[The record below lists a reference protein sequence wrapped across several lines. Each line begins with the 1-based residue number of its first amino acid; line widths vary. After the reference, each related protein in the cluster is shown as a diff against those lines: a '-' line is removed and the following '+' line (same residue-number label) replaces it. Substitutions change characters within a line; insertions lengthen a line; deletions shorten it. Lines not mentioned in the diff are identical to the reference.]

1 MTAHISHV
9 LDARYKEHAVSDNWH
24 NIMSDPPI
32 TIAAQ
37 SGDVA
42 ALRRELAKGV
52 SLSARDD
59 EDGFTPLHSLCFSGD
74 NAKSRLDCLHML
86 LEAGAD
92 IHAPDRYQNTPLH
105 LAANSGHAKVVAAL
119 IKAGADVNRG
129 NAYRE
134 KELRVSESLH

>member
-1 MTAHISHV
+1 MAQ
-9 LDARYKEHAVSDNWH
+9 
-24 NIMSDPPI
+24 PI
-32 TIAAQ
+32 HRAAER
-37 SGDVA
+37 GDVA

>member
-1 MTAHISHV
+1 MTDQSIHKAARRAE
-9 LDARYKEHAVSDNWH
+9 LD
-24 NIMSDPPI
+24 
-32 TIAAQ
+32 
-37 SGDVA
+37 